1 MHQCARRIAALYL
14 LLMALVYLAMINT
27 AGATETG
34 KGTVFYAGATGSI
47 GRIAIGLLR
56 EQGYRVRG
64 LTRNPARAERLY
76 GDDIEWVR
84 GDVREPARMTELM
97 RGADVVICSISYTEF
112 EGPNSPQFVDYMGVR
127 NLVDA
132 AQANGVRQLV
142 LVSAGSAG
150 PWRDHTRNPRFG
162 YVAYWKTRG
171 EDYLK
176 QSGVPFTIIGPT
188 GFVDGAGDELGV
200 RLASRAEY
208 GMGMIRRA
216 DVAAV
221 TVGALGNPDALGK
234 AVFIINSAELS
245 PGAWREE
252 FAHVAP
258 E

>member
-1 MHQCARRIAALYL
+1 MRQFTRLSAALL
-14 LLMALVYLAMINT
+14 LALMAIVNPA
-27 AGATETG
+27 AAADPG

-47 GRIAIGLLR
+47 GRIAVGLLR
-56 EQGYRVRG
+56 EQGYSVRG

-76 GDDIEWVR
+76 GDDVEWVR
-84 GDVREPARMTELM
+84 GDVREPTQMTELM
-97 RGADVVICSISYTEF
+97 RGADVVVCSISYTEF

-132 AQANGVRQLV
+132 AKANGVRQLV

-162 YVAYWKTRG
+162 YVAYWKTKG

-188 GFVDGAGDELGV
+188 GFVDGAGDELGI
-200 RLASRAEY
+200 RLTSRAEY

-221 TVGALGNPDALGK
+221 TIGAIGNPGALGK
-234 AVFIINSAELS
+234 AVFIENSAELS
-245 PGAWREE
+245 PNTWRDE
-252 FAHVAP
+252 FANVAP